1 MIGHGFQRMIAIT
14 GATVDDAEEIL
25 RLQKLAYKSEAELY
39 GECALPPLT
48 QSIESLREEFGGSVV
63 LKAMSGERI
72 VGSVRAKATDG
83 VCAIGR
89 LVVHPEFQ
97 GQGIGS
103 QLLKKIEACFTGLSK
118 YELFTGS
125 KSEANIR
132 LYERHGYVST
142 RTQALSPTVS
152 ITFLEK
158 PMSIHKGRP
167 MAGAQ

>member
-1 MIGHGFQRMIAIT
+1 MIAVT
-14 GATVDDAEEIL
+14 RATVDDAEEIL
-25 RLQKLAYKSEAELY
+25 RLQKLAYQSEAELY
-39 GECALPPLT
+39 GDYALPPLT
-48 QSIESLREEFGGSVV
+48 QSIESLREEFAGSVV
-63 LKAMSGERI
+63 LKAVSGERI
-72 VGSVRAKATDG
+72 VGSVRAKAENDT
-83 VCAIGR
+83 CAIGR

-103 QLLKKIEACFTGLSK
+103 QLLKQIEASFTGLSK

-142 RTQALSPTVS
+142 RTQTLSPTVS

-158 PMSIHKGRP
+158 PISIYKERP
-167 MAGAQ
+167 MAGPQ